1 MLKII
6 KDDWLEEAT
15 RIRRALHQIP
25 EEGLQEFKTKT
36 YILSYLKDLNI
47 PVMTDV
53 YETAVV
59 AIIGDEGSTIA
70 FRADM
75 DALKVTE
82 ETEVPFRST
91 HPGMMHAC
99 GHDGHMTIL
108 LMLARYLSKHQ
119 RELKHRV
126 VLVFQPAEEGPGGAE
141 EIVKSGLFETL
152 NITKIY
158 GLHLYPALK
167 AHQIGIKQ
175 GPFMAQTSEFSVFIH
190 GESAHGAQPHR
201 GLDAIVAAAQFITQ
215 LQTIISRKLS
225 PLEPAV
231 VTIGKLEAGERVNI
245 IAKRA
250 EMEGTMRSFNP
261 ATHQLIQEELLK
273 LGRGISEFS
282 GCKVEVV
289 FRDMYPAVINEAHLT
304 QEAMDQLSQHLE
316 MVIMEPHMLAEDFSY
331 YQKVVPGLFFFLGT
345 EEVSK
350 GFAHPLHHACFD
362 FDESILVTGLE
373 AFAILCFGDA
383 YA

>member
-6 KDDWLEEAT
+6 KDDWLKEAT
-15 RIRRALHQIP
+15 RIRRDLHQIP
-25 EEGLQEFKTKT
+25 EEGLEEFKTRD
-36 YILSYLKDLNI
+36 YILSYLKDLHI
-47 PVMTDV
+47 PVMTTV

-59 AIIGDEGSTIA
+59 AIIGEGGSAVA

-82 ETEVPFRST
+82 ETEVPFKST
-91 HPGMMHAC
+91 HSGMMHAC

-108 LMLARYLSKHQ
+108 LLFARYLSEHKSA
-119 RELKHRV
+119 LKHRV
-126 VLVFQPAEEGPGGAE
+126 ILIFQPAEEGPGGAE
-141 EIVKSGLFETL
+141 GIVKSGLFETL

-167 AHQIGIKQ
+167 ANRIGIKT
-175 GPFMAQTSEFSVFIH
+175 GPFMAQTSEFSVIVQ

-201 GLDAIVAAAQFITQ
+201 GLDAIVAAAQFVTQ
-215 LQTIISRKLS
+215 LQTIISRKIS

-231 VTIGKLEAGERVNI
+231 VTIGKFEAGERVNI
-245 IAKRA
+245 IAKKA

-261 ATHQLIQEELLK
+261 ATHKLIQSELLK
-273 LGRGISEFS
+273 LGRGISELS
-282 GCKVEVV
+282 SCRVEVV
-289 FRDMYPAVINEAHLT
+289 FRDMYPAVINDVQLT
-304 QEAMDQLSQHLE
+304 QDAMVQLSQHLDME
-316 MVIMEPHMLAEDFSY
+316 VMEPHMLAEDFSY
-331 YQKVVPGLFFFLGT
+331 YQKAVPGLFFFLGT
-345 EEVSK
+345 EDASK
-350 GFAHPLHHACFD
+350 GHIHPLHHACFN

-373 AFAILCFGDA
+373 SFAILCFGEA